1 MGFFPFFKKKPFFNE
16 AEQERIVQAIRSCER
31 LTSGEI
37 RVYVESKNPLVSPLD
52 RAKEVFFGLK
62 MEKTDLRNGVLLY
75 MATQHKELALFGDE
89 GIYKATGAEYWNAEV
104 KKMLDAI
111 KGSHIVDGVVGCIL
125 DVGEALKTHFPYI
138 PTEDKNELPDDIVF
152 GK

>member
-1 MGFFPFFKKKPFFNE
+1 VGLFPLFKKKPFFDE

-31 LTSGEI
+31 QTSGEI
-37 RVYVESKNPLVSPLD
+37 RVYVESKNYLVSPLD
-52 RAKEVFFGLK
+52 RAREVFFGLK

-89 GIYKATGAEYWNAEV
+89 GIYKALGAAYWDAEV
-104 KKMLDAI
+104 KKMLGAF
-111 KGSHIVDGVVGCIL
+111 KGSQMVDGMVGCIQ

-138 PTEDKNELPDDIVF
+138 PNDDKNELPDDIVF

>member
-1 MGFFPFFKKKPFFNE
+1 MGLFPFFKKKPFFDE

-75 MATQHKELALFGDE
+75 MATSHKELALFGDE

-111 KGSHIVDGVVGCIL
+111 KASHIVDGVVGCIL

-138 PTEDKNELPDDIVF
+138 PSEDKNELPDDIVF

>member
-1 MGFFPFFKKKPFFNE
+1 MGLFPFFKKKPFFNE
-16 AEQERIVQAIRSCER
+16 AEQERIVQAIRSCEK
-31 LTSGEI
+31 LTSGEM
-37 RVYVESKNPLVSPLD
+37 RVYVESKNPLVNPLD

-89 GIYKATGAEYWNAEV
+89 GIYKATGADYWDAEV
-104 KKMLDAI
+104 KKMLA
-111 KGSHIVDGVVGCIL
+111 SFTNNQLVDGVVNCIM
-125 DVGEALKTHFPYI
+125 DVGEVLKEKFPYI
-138 PTEDKNELPDDIVF
+138 PAEDKNELPDDIVF

>member
-1 MGFFPFFKKKPFFNE
+1 MGLFPFFKKKPFFNE

-31 LTSGEI
+31 LTSGEM

-111 KGSHIVDGVVGCIL
+111 KVSHIVDGVVGCIL

>member
-1 MGFFPFFKKKPFFNE
+1 MGLFPFFKKKPFFDE

-75 MATQHKELALFGDE
+75 MATHHKELALFGDE

-111 KGSHIVDGVVGCIL
+111 KASHIVDGVVGCIL

-138 PTEDKNELPDDIVF
+138 ATEDKNELPDDIVF

>member
-1 MGFFPFFKKKPFFNE
+1 MGLFPFFKKKPFFDE

-52 RAKEVFFGLK
+52 RAKDVFFGLK

-89 GIYKATGAEYWNAEV
+89 GIYKATGADYWNAEV
-104 KKMLDAI
+104 KKMLAAI
-111 KGSHIVDGVVGCIL
+111 KESHIVDGVVGCIL